1 MRDDQ
6 TPRSDHLASVRM
18 KYFAYGSNL
27 SLRQMRQRCPRAR
40 RLCSARLPGY
50 RLVFTTGSRS
60 WSGGT
65 ASIQLQNREHVL
77 GGVYEIDGPCQLALD
92 RHEGYPAVYDRM
104 NVIVFNDLGDAVE
117 AFTYFKKGR
126 GLEEPPSQEYLELIR
141 EGYRDWGLI

>member
-1 MRDDQ
+1 
-6 TPRSDHLASVRM
+6 M

-27 SLRQMRQRCPRAR
+27 SWRQMQQRCPQAK
-40 RLCSARLPGY
+40 RLFSARLPNY
-50 RLVFTTGSRS
+50 RLVFIGGSRS
-60 WSGGT
+60 SSGGT
-65 ASIQLQNREHVL
+65 ASILLQKGEYVL
-77 GGVYEIDGPCQLALD
+77 GGVYEIDGACQLALD

-126 GLEEPPSQEYLELIR
+126 GVEEPPSQEYLTLIR